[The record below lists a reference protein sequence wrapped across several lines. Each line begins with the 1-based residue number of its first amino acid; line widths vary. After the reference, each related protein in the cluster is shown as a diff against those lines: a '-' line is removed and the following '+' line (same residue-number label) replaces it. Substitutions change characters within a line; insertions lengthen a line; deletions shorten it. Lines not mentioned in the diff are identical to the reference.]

1 MKREIV
7 HSVGLLSKKGYQLA
21 MDMLAVDGNS
31 DGMTLELD
39 DLSPELVRGLHAL
52 VTDST
57 NHSKRHRHR
66 SRKDRGSS
74 APAALVIAQT
84 VNLHCG
90 YFNWLDHLSVH
101 PSTRVSDTLCCVRR
115 RLPVGSI
122 VRSVPSS
129 L

>member
-1 MKREIV
+1 MNGEIATAN
-7 HSVGLLSKKGYQLA
+7 HWRSVETANGLCG
-21 MDMLAVDGNS
+21 VDVVAS
-31 DGMTLELD
+31 
-39 DLSPELVRGLHAL
+39 AL
-52 VTDST
+52 M
-57 NHSKRHRHR
+57 H
-66 SRKDRGSS
+66 
-74 APAALVIAQT
+74 APAALVIVQT